1 MGTGSGP
8 ELGRAYIENW
18 MNQVIRDAIDRSFL
32 WTGWLGARE
41 KLFIWI
47 QYHMIVFLHSIS

>member
-32 WTGWLGARE
+32 WTG
-41 KLFIWI
+41 
-47 QYHMIVFLHSIS
+47 